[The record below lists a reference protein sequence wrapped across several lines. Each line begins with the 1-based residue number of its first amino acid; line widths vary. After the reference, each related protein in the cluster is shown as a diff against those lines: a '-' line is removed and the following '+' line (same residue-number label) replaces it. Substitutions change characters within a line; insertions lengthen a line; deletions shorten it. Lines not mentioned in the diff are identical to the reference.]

1 MENFKKNK
9 GFYILIAVLLA
20 GFVAGVVLCF
30 LANNKRVDTEDK
42 LNKNLARY
50 RKLLKGQELDGSSPA
65 VSLSAKNVDASKQDT
80 DALLKQRDDLRLAI
94 SGVSTNRFVGKENLA
109 SSDLASSIK
118 QNVDE
123 WTKLAADKDIRM
135 LTNEKC
141 EFGFRRYIRNP
152 GTSPKGA
159 NLAKVD
165 QQIQIIDFLFKTL
178 ADSRPTTPNRSAIL
192 LHSIDR
198 EPIETYEVIAAGKP
212 NAGTFGPVEGAR
224 GENDEFLPT
233 RSFRN
238 PPLVEGLSF
247 RVRFVATTPTLRT
260 FINKIRNSG
269 RPIVVT
275 SIEISNPQPE
285 SLKVLGTNAI
295 ANLAAPGLV
304 AVEPLDFMASPT
316 ILGSSATPTAPAKEE
331 RKVVVNQNF
340 SEITLQIDYLY
351 APEDKPAAEAE
362 PKK

>member
-9 GFYILIAVLLA
+9 GFYTLIAILLA

-30 LANNKRVDTEDK
+30 LSNTSRVEEEKK
-42 LNKNLARY
+42 LTAQLGKY
-50 RKLLKGQELDGSSPA
+50 RGLLKGQEIISGVPP
-65 VSLSAKNVDASKQDT
+65 VSLTSANVDTSKKDH
-80 DALLKQRDDLRLAI
+80 DALVKQRDDLRLAI

-123 WTKLAADKDIRM
+123 WTKLSADKDIRM
-135 LTNEKC
+135 MPNEKC

-159 NLAKVD
+159 TLAKVD
-165 QQIQIIDFLFKTL
+165 QQLQIIDFIYRTL
-178 ADSRPTTPNRSAIL
+178 IDSRPNTPNRSAIL
-192 LHSIDR
+192 LQSIDR
-198 EPIETYEVIAAGKP
+198 EPIETYEVIPAGKP

-224 GENDEFLPT
+224 GESDEFLPT
-233 RSFRN
+233 RTFRN
-238 PPLVEGLSF
+238 PPLIDGLSF

-269 RPIVVT
+269 RPVVIT
-275 SIEISNPQPE
+275 SIEINNPQSD

-295 ANLAAPGLV
+295 ANLGAPGSV
-304 AVEPLDFMASPT
+304 AAEPLDFTATP
-316 ILGSSATPTAPAKEE
+316 ILGSTATPNAPVKEE
-331 RKVVVNQNF
+331 RKVVVHQNF
-340 SEITLQIDYLY
+340 SEITLQIDYLS
-351 APEDKPAAEAE
+351 APEDKPAADAE

>member
-80 DALLKQRDDLRLAI
+80 DALVKQRDDLRLAI

-316 ILGSSATPTAPAKEE
+316 TLGSSATPTAPAKEE

>member
-80 DALLKQRDDLRLAI
+80 DALVKQRDDLRLAI

-275 SIEISNPQPE
+275 SIEISNPQSE

-316 ILGSSATPTAPAKEE
+316 TLGSSATPTAPAKEE

-351 APEDKPAAEAE
+351 APEDKPVAEAE

>member
-9 GFYILIAVLLA
+9 GFYILIATLLA

-30 LANNKRVDTEDK
+30 LENNKRIDTEDK

-50 RKLLKGQELDGSSPA
+50 RKLLKGQELDGSTPP

-80 DALLKQRDDLRLAI
+80 EALVKQREDLRSVI
-94 SGVSTNRFVGKENLA
+94 SGAPANRFIGRGNLA
-109 SSDLASSIK
+109 SSDLVSSIK

-123 WTKLAADKDIRM
+123 WTKLAADSDIRM

-141 EFGFRRYIRNP
+141 EFGFRRYIRNSNA
-152 GTSPKGA
+152 SPKGA
-159 NLAKVD
+159 HLAKVD
-165 QQIQIIDFLFKTL
+165 QQIKIIDFLFKTL
-178 ADSRPTTPNRSAIL
+178 VDSRPNTPNNRSAIL

-260 FINKIRNSG
+260 FINKIRTSG
-269 RPIVVT
+269 RPVVIT
-275 SIEISNPQPE
+275 SIEINNPQPE
-285 SLKVLGTNAI
+285 SLKVLGTTPI
-295 ANLAAPGLV
+295 ANLGVPGQ
-304 AVEPLDFMASPT
+304 AIAEQIDFTATPV
-316 ILGSSATPTAPAKEE
+316 LGSSATPTAPAKEE
-331 RKVVVNQNF
+331 RKVVVHQNF
-340 SEITLQIDYLY
+340 SEVTLQIDYLY
-351 APEDKPAAEAE
+351 APEDKPTPEAE

>member
-9 GFYILIAVLLA
+9 GFYTLIILLVL
-20 GFVAGVVLCF
+20 GFLTGVILCF
-30 LANNKRVDTEDK
+30 LSNNSRAEEEKKLANQLSN
-42 LNKNLARY
+42 Y
-50 RKLLKGQELDGSSPA
+50 RKLLKGQEIVSGVPP
-65 VSLSAKNVDASKQDT
+65 VSLTSKNVDASKQDY
-80 DALLKQRDDLRLAI
+80 DALVKQRDDLRLAI
-94 SGVSTNRFVGKENLA
+94 SAVSTNRFVGKENLA

-135 LTNEKC
+135 LPNEKC
-141 EFGFRRYIRNP
+141 DFGFRRYIRNP

-159 NLAKVD
+159 TLAKVD
-165 QQIQIIDFLFKTL
+165 QQLKIIDFLYTTL
-178 ADSRPTTPNRSAIL
+178 VESRSSAPNRSAVL

-212 NAGTFGPVEGAR
+212 NAGSFGPVEGAR

-233 RSFRN
+233 RTFRN
-238 PPLVEGLSF
+238 PPLIDGLSF

-260 FINKIRNSG
+260 FINKIRTSG
-269 RPIVVT
+269 RPVVIT
-275 SIEISNPQPE
+275 SIEINNPQPE
-285 SLKVLGTNAI
+285 SLKVLGTNAM
-295 ANLAAPGLV
+295 ANLGVPSQAIADQI
-304 AVEPLDFMASPT
+304 DFTATPV
-316 ILGSSATPTAPAKEE
+316 LGSSATPTAPVKEE
-331 RKVVVNQNF
+331 RKVVVHQNF

-351 APEDKPAAEAE
+351 APEDKPASEAE

>member
-80 DALLKQRDDLRLAI
+80 DALVKQRDDLRLAI
-94 SGVSTNRFVGKENLA
+94 SGVSPNRFVGKENLA

-316 ILGSSATPTAPAKEE
+316 TLGSSATPTAPAKEE

>member
-9 GFYILIAVLLA
+9 GFYTLIAILLA
-20 GFVAGVVLCF
+20 GFITGVFFCF
-30 LANNKRVDTEDK
+30 RNNSSRAEEEKK
-42 LNKNLARY
+42 LTDQLGKY
-50 RKLLKGQELDGSSPA
+50 RGLLKGQEIISGVPP
-65 VSLSAKNVDASKQDT
+65 VSLTSNNVSVSKADY
-80 DALLKQRDDLRLAI
+80 DALVKQRDDLRLAI
-94 SGVSTNRFVGKENLA
+94 SAVSTNRFVGKENLA

-135 LTNEKC
+135 LPNEKC

-152 GTSPKGA
+152 GTSPKGVT
-159 NLAKVD
+159 LSKVD
-165 QQIQIIDFLFKTL
+165 QQLQIIDFIYRTL
-178 ADSRPTTPNRSAIL
+178 VDSRPNTPNRSAIL
-192 LHSIDR
+192 LQSIDR
-198 EPIETYEVIAAGKP
+198 EPIETYEVIPAGKP

-233 RSFRN
+233 RTFRN
-238 PPLVEGLSF
+238 PPLIDGLSF

-269 RPIVVT
+269 RPVVIT
-275 SIEISNPQPE
+275 SIEINNPQAE

-295 ANLAAPGLV
+295 ANMGASSLV
-304 AVEPLDFMASPT
+304 AAEPLDFTATPV
-316 ILGSSATPTAPAKEE
+316 LGSTANPTTPAKEE
-331 RKVVVNQNF
+331 RKVVVHQNF
-340 SEITLQIDYLY
+340 SEITLQIDYLS
-351 APEDKPAAEAE
+351 APEDKPVAEAE

>member
-9 GFYILIAVLLA
+9 GFYTLIIVLMIVFI
-20 GFVAGVVLCF
+20 GGVVLCF
-30 LANNKRVDTEDK
+30 TANGSRADEEKKLANQ
-42 LNKNLARY
+42 LANY
-50 RKLLKGQELDGSSPA
+50 RRLLKGQEIISGVPP
-65 VSLSAKNVDASKQDT
+65 VSLTTTNVNASKQDYE
-80 DALLKQRDDLRLAI
+80 ALVKQRDDLRQAI
-94 SGVSTNRFVGKENLA
+94 SAVSTNRFVGKENLA

-123 WTKLAADKDIRM
+123 WTKLSADKDIRM
-135 LTNEKC
+135 VPNEKC

-165 QQIQIIDFLFKTL
+165 QQLQIIDFLYKTL
-178 ADSRPTTPNRSAIL
+178 VDSRPNTPNRSAIL
-192 LHSIDR
+192 LQSIDR

-233 RSFRN
+233 RTFRN
-238 PPLVEGLSF
+238 PPLVDGLSF

-260 FINKIRNSG
+260 YINKIRNSG
-269 RPIVVT
+269 RPVVIT
-275 SIEISNPQPE
+275 SIEINNPQPE
-285 SLKVLGTNAI
+285 ILKVLGTTAI
-295 ANLAAPGLV
+295 ANLGVPGQPI
-304 AVEPLDFMASPT
+304 ADQIDFTATPV
-316 ILGSSATPTAPAKEE
+316 LGSSATPTAPAKEE
-331 RKVVVNQNF
+331 RKVVVHQNF

-351 APEDKPAAEAE
+351 APEDKPTPGAE

>member
-9 GFYILIAVLLA
+9 GFYILITLLLV
-20 GFVAGVVLCF
+20 GFVTGVVLCF
-30 LANNKRVDTEDK
+30 FENNKRVDTEDK
-42 LNKNLARY
+42 LNKKLVEY
-50 RKLLKGQELDGSSPA
+50 RNLLKGQKLDGSSPA
-65 VSLSAKNVDASKQDT
+65 VSLSTKNVDASKQDT
-80 DALLKQRDDLRLAI
+80 AALVKQRDDLRLAI
-94 SGVSTNRFVGKENLA
+94 SAVSTNRFTGKENLA

-135 LTNEKC
+135 LSNEKC
-141 EFGFRRYIRNP
+141 DFGFRRYIRNTVTP
-152 GTSPKGA
+152 PKGA
-159 NLAKVD
+159 NLTKVD

-178 ADSRPTTPNRSAIL
+178 VDSRPNTPNRSAIL
-192 LHSIDR
+192 LQSIDR

-224 GENDEFLPT
+224 GENDEFFPT

-260 FINKIRNSG
+260 FINKIRKSG

-275 SIEISNPQPE
+275 SIEISNPPPE

-316 ILGSSATPTAPAKEE
+316 TLGSSVNPAAPAKEE
-331 RKVVVNQNF
+331 RKVVVQQNF

-351 APEDKPAAEAE
+351 APEDKPVAEAE

>member
-9 GFYILIAVLLA
+9 GFYTLTILLL
-20 GFVAGVVLCF
+20 GVFVAGVVFCF
-30 LANNKRVDTEDK
+30 LANGSRVDEEKK
-42 LNKNLARY
+42 LTSQLANY
-50 RKLLKGQELDGSSPA
+50 RRLLKGQEIISGAPA
-65 VSLSAKNVDASKQDT
+65 VSLTSTNVEVSKQDY
-80 DALLKQRDDLRLAI
+80 DALVKQRNDLRLAI
-94 SGVSTNRFVGKENLA
+94 SAVSTNRFVGKENLA

-135 LTNEKC
+135 LSNEKC

-165 QQIQIIDFLFKTL
+165 QQLQIIDFLYKTL
-178 ADSRPTTPNRSAIL
+178 VDSRSSAPNQSAIL
-192 LHSIDR
+192 LQSIDR
-198 EPIETYEVIAAGKP
+198 EPIETYEVIPAGKP
-212 NAGTFGPVEGAR
+212 NAGSLGPVEGAR

-233 RSFRN
+233 RTFRN
-238 PPLVEGLSF
+238 PPLVDGLSF

-260 FINKIRNSG
+260 FINKIRTSG
-269 RPIVVT
+269 RPVVIT

-285 SLKVLGTNAI
+285 SLKVLGSNTI

-304 AVEPLDFMASPT
+304 AAEPLDFSAAISGSP
-316 ILGSSATPTAPAKEE
+316 ATPAAPVKEE
-331 RKVVVNQNF
+331 RKVVVHQNF
-340 SEITLQIDYLY
+340 SEITLQFDYLI
-351 APEDKPAAEAE
+351 APEDKPASDAE

>member
-1 MENFKKNK
+1 MI
-9 GFYILIAVLLA
+9 GFITGIV
-20 GFVAGVVLCF
+20 FCF
-30 LANNKRVDTEDK
+30 LANSSRADEEKK
-42 LNKNLARY
+42 LTSQLANY
-50 RKLLKGQELDGSSPA
+50 RRLLKGQEIISGVPP
-65 VSLSAKNVDASKQDT
+65 VSLTSTNVNASKQDY
-80 DALLKQRDDLRLAI
+80 DALVKQRDDLRLAI
-94 SGVSTNRFVGKENLA
+94 SAVSTNRFIGKENLA

-135 LTNEKC
+135 ITNEKC

-165 QQIQIIDFLFKTL
+165 QQLQIIDFLYKTL
-178 ADSRPTTPNRSAIL
+178 VDSRPNTPARTPIL
-192 LHSIDR
+192 LESIDR
-198 EPIETYEVIAAGKP
+198 EPIETYEVIPAGKP

-224 GENDEFLPT
+224 GENDEFVPT
-233 RSFRN
+233 RTFRN
-238 PPLVEGLSF
+238 PPLVDGLSF

-269 RPIVVT
+269 RPFVIT

-285 SLKVLGTNAI
+285 FLKILGTNAL
-295 ANLAAPGLV
+295 ANLGAPNL
-304 AVEPLDFMASPT
+304 AMAEQLDFTATPVLGSTASP
-316 ILGSSATPTAPAKEE
+316 ATPAKEE
-331 RKVVVNQNF
+331 RKVVVHQNF
-340 SEITLQIDYLY
+340 SEVTLQIDYLST
-351 APEDKPAAEAE
+351 PEDKPAPDAE

>member
-9 GFYILIAVLLA
+9 GFYILIALLLA

-30 LANNKRVDTEDK
+30 LANNQRVDTEDK

-80 DALLKQRDDLRLAI
+80 DALVKQREDLRLAI

-178 ADSRPTTPNRSAIL
+178 VDSRPNTPNRSAIL

-316 ILGSSATPTAPAKEE
+316 TLGSSANPTAPAKEE
-331 RKVVVNQNF
+331 RKVVVQQNF